1 MKAVGLVFAATSAVA
16 WLTLGITG
24 AESATERSEPLKVGL
39 VTQAA
44 SLGDR
49 SAGHLIYLGVRR
61 AVKELDVT
69 ARVLTPGP
77 KEGFTPSL
85 AYLARQRFDL
95 VIAGFLEDPRV
106 VDGVA
111 RKFPRTMLVMPDIP
125 HELLPHRPA
134 NVRNLLF
141 REEQIGYLV
150 GYLASL
156 MEQRRPGRDVVGAVG
171 GASVPQV
178 DRFIAGFRAG
188 ARKANQRTTVL
199 IDYAN
204 DFLDPQKCKA
214 VALRQIARGA
224 GAVFQVAAACG
235 FGALA
240 AARSKGVWGIGVDT
254 DQSYLGSHI
263 LTSAVKREDV
273 AVFETIRSFRN
284 GTRTRGGN
292 SYFTLANGGLGLGR
306 ISPTVP
312 AAIVA
317 AVERVR
323 QRIVAGEIRNIPT
336 TIR

>member
-1 MKAVGLVFAATSAVA
+1 MKAVRLVLAATSAA
-16 WLTLGITG
+16 TSLTLGVTG
-24 AESATERSEPLKVGL
+24 AESATERSESLKVGL

-61 AVKELDVT
+61 AAKELDVT

-77 KEGFTPSL
+77 KEGFAPSL
-85 AYLARQRFDL
+85 AYLGRQRFEL

-106 VDGVA
+106 VDSMA
-111 RKFPRTMLVMPDIP
+111 QKFPRTMFVMPDIP
-125 HELLPHRPA
+125 HELLPHRPN

-150 GYLASL
+150 GYLASR
-156 MEQRRPGRDVVGAVG
+156 MEQRRPGRDVVSAVG
-171 GASVPQV
+171 GASIPQV
-178 DRFIAGFRAG
+178 DHFLAGFRAG
-188 ARKANQRTTVL
+188 ARKGNQRTTVL

-204 DFLDPQKCKA
+204 DFLDPRKCRA
-214 VALRQIARGA
+214 VALSQIARGS

-284 GTRTRGGN
+284 GTLTRGGN

-306 ISPTVP
+306 ISPKVP

-317 AVERVR
+317 EVERVR
-323 QRIVAGEIRNIPT
+323 QRIVAGTIRNIPT
-336 TIR
+336 TVR